1 MGKKISLAVGTTL
14 VGLLLME
21 LVIRLF
27 GSAPGVTRLQVDLP
41 HGTFQSSRNALLRY
55 EPRPGS
61 PGVNAYGIRDRDY
74 DLEKP
79 AGGLRL
85 MVIGD
90 SIGYGFCNDH
100 ESIALDDLFMKQLE
114 RNLRQQSDVPID
126 VINLCVSGYD
136 TVQEVE
142 FLVEKGLAFK
152 PDIVLV
158 SYCLNDDFDASMEL
172 NYFRQQPQFGIDN
185 VIGEKVFLAS
195 HLVRLIWLR
204 NWKPDQQP
212 QTTRQPVREKVSRT
226 ERGFERLAA
235 LGQEH
240 GFQPIIVVFPLFEPL
255 ETYRWHRSHA
265 RVAALAKRY
274 GIQVIDLLDPFTEA
288 SQGNLKRLQGRCN
301 REHPDEV
308 GHEAAA
314 VAIEKYLREN
324 GLVPL
329 P

>member
-14 VGLLLME
+14 VGLLFIE
-21 LVIRLF
+21 LVIRLL
-27 GSAPGVTRLQVDLP
+27 GTAPGVTRLQVDLP

-61 PGVNAYGIRDRDY
+61 PGVSDYGIRDRDY
-74 DLEKP
+74 DLDKP
-79 AGGLRL
+79 NGGLRL

-90 SIGYGFCNDH
+90 SIGYGFCNDR
-100 ESIALDDLFMKQLE
+100 ETIALDDLFMKQLE
-114 RNLRQQSDVPID
+114 QNLRRQSSDPID

-142 FLVEKGLAFK
+142 FLAEKGLAFQ

-185 VIGEKVFLAS
+185 VIGKKAFLAS

-204 NWKPDQQP
+204 NWKPDPQP
-212 QTTRQPVREKVSRT
+212 RPTRRPVREKISRT

-235 LGQEH
+235 LGKEH
-240 GFQPIIVVFPLFEPL
+240 GFQPIVVVFPLFEPL
-255 ETYRWHRSHA
+255 DTYRWHKSHQ
-265 RVAALAKRY
+265 RVAALANRY
-274 GIQVIDLLDPFTEA
+274 GMQVIDLLEPFKEA
-288 SQGNLKRLQGRCN
+288 SHGNLRLMQGRCN
-301 REHPDEV
+301 REHPDER

-314 VAIEKYLREN
+314 IAIEKHLRET